1 MGPGEEDKNTVI
13 DPVLIEIVLPE
24 AGLTKASCCE
34 TIRKVGENKVY
45 VVSVE
50 VKVKEQL
57 DPYIDGGKLTFVDR
71 DVVGVVVV
79 DPEPDNEQSTVA
91 VVDDEADGV

>member
-1 MGPGEEDKNTVI
+1 MGPGEENKNTVI
-13 DPVLIEIVLPE
+13 DPVLIEIVLPGSRTHKGQLLRNNKE
-24 AGLTKASCCE
+24 K
-34 TIRKVGENKVY
+34 KNKVY

-71 DVVGVVVV
+71 DGWGCCS